1 MSHIPIAFLLL
12 GALAPL
18 YTLAVI
24 WDRREENSRM
34 RRLRQPDRAHRE
46 SLETN
51 ESRMASSY
59 SAQQLELSFDS
70 NLGE

>member
-34 RRLRQPDRAHRE
+34 RRLRRPNRAHGE

-51 ESRMASSY
+51 EPQLESSC
-59 SAQQLELSFDS
+59 SVQQLELAFDS
-70 NLGE
+70 NSGE